1 MEGEVSRR
9 EGVGGGGLHEGGW
22 RDLQEGVSM
31 RDGGGIS
38 RTVCLVEGVSIREGG
53 GALQEGV

>member
-22 RDLQEGVSM
+22 RDLQEGVSS
-31 RDGGGIS
+31 GGGLHEGWWRDLQNGVS
-38 RTVCLVEGVSIREGG
+38 SGGGLHEGV
-53 GALQEGV
+53 